1 MGLWVF
7 VTAAQMFMKTV
18 YNRSQVPE
26 MSSLRVF
33 CALATPSRAPR
44 GRTELRKG
52 EEHWAASPHVP
63 LKRNQDTQQEL
74 KEFAKPMKRSLT
86 LVCMLASTL
95 GAGAL
100 AQTAAEPPSAPGAAA
115 SIAPAGPTKI
125 AVIQF
130 EGVVAQTNEGQR
142 AFAELNSKYQPKQTQ
157 IKTESDEVDTLKKDL
172 QTAGDKLSDTE
183 RQTRL
188 RTIDEKEKTLQ
199 RNVEDARNDFSS
211 EMNEKFSAIA
221 QKVAA
226 VMAKYAQD
234 NGYTVVLDAGGS
246 QQSQSPILW
255 AAESTN
261 ISEAVVQA
269 YNKQSGV
276 PPQPTATA
284 APRTTGTTTRTPAR
298 APATTTHTTH

>member
-1 MGLWVF
+1 
-7 VTAAQMFMKTV
+7 
-18 YNRSQVPE
+18 
-26 MSSLRVF
+26 
-33 CALATPSRAPR
+33 
-44 GRTELRKG
+44 
-52 EEHWAASPHVP
+52 
-63 LKRNQDTQQEL
+63 
-74 KEFAKPMKRSLT
+74 MKRSLS

-95 GAGAL
+95 GASAL
-100 AQTAAEPPSAPGAAA
+100 AQTAAEPPSAPGAPAA
-115 SIAPAGPTKI
+115 TVPAGPTKI

-142 AFAELNSKYQPKQTQ
+142 AFAELNTKYQPKQQQ
-157 IKTESDEVDTLKKDL
+157 IKAESDEVDTLKKDL

-183 RQTRL
+183 RQARL

-226 VMAKYAQD
+226 VMTKYAQD
-234 NGYTVVLDAGGS
+234 NGYTLVLDAGS
-246 QQSQSPILW
+246 QQQQSPILW

-276 PPQPTATA
+276 AAPPAGSRPTGATTTRPPARTPSA
-284 APRTTGTTTRTPAR
+284 APRTT
-298 APATTTHTTH
+298 H